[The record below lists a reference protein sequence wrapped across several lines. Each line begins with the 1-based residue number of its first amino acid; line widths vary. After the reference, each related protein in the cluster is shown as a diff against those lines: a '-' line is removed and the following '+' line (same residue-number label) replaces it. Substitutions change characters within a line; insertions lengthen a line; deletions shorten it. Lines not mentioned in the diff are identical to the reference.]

1 MTKINQQESQLKSG
15 TYPRMIQIYIAAY
28 VLEFQDQTD
37 INDAMDIYL
46 GDQMGKGNH
55 EGIASAS

>member
-1 MTKINQQESQLKSG
+1 
-15 TYPRMIQIYIAAY
+15 MIQIYIAAY

-46 GDQMGKGNH
+46 GDLMGKGNH
-55 EGIASAS
+55 EGIASAQ